1 MRTKNKSIGI
11 EIKQP
16 ATICS
21 DSHCPFHG
29 GINIRGRIFIGNVI
43 KAASQKTVTIEFP
56 RKIFLKKYERYE
68 KRRTRIKAHN
78 PLCINAK
85 LGDKVKIA
93 ECRPISKTKNFSI
106 IEKL

>member
-1 MRTKNKSIGI
+1 MRTKNKGIGI
-11 EIKQP
+11 EIKHP
-16 ATICS
+16 TITCS

-29 GINIRGRIFIGNVI
+29 KICIRGRIFIGNVI
-43 KAASQKTVTIEFP
+43 KAVSQKTATIEFP

-68 KRRTRIKAHN
+68 KRRTKIKAHN
-78 PLCINAK
+78 PPCINAK

-93 ECRPISKTKNFSI
+93 ECRPISKTKNFTI